1 MPASVPVATKEAWR
15 QDLAL
20 EFSLESAKSA
30 SKVLTAGKARVLVGA
45 MNATA
50 PNTAALATPAL
61 PAAVFDVA
69 LGALVIVVVLL
80 IPIATGAGST

>member
-1 MPASVPVATKEAWR
+1 
-15 QDLAL
+15 
-20 EFSLESAKSA
+20 
-30 SKVLTAGKARVLVGA
+30 